1 MLQYVQHS
9 MFKIWNFFSFR
20 RTLFKN
26 QEIEENYVTIF
37 RLCLN
42 EQTVQTKKGQKK
54 VAHLKFQK
62 F

>member
-9 MFKIWNFFSFR
+9 ILKIWNFFSFR
-20 RTLFKN
+20 RIIFKN

-42 EQTVQTKKGQKK
+42 EQTVQTKKDQKK
-54 VAHLKFQK
+54 LHT
-62 F
+62 

>member
-9 MFKIWNFFSFR
+9 ILKIWNFFSFR
-20 RTLFKN
+20 RIIFKN

-54 VAHLKFQK
+54 LHT
-62 F
+62 

>member
-1 MLQYVQHS
+1 MLQYEQHS

-42 EQTVQTKKGQKK
+42 EQTVQTKKDQKK
-54 VAHLKFQK
+54 LHT
-62 F
+62 

>member
-1 MLQYVQHS
+1 MLQYEQHS

-37 RLCLN
+37 RICLI